1 MEVDPSDSVKCSLS
15 FTYSSGETETK
26 VVVGAEAMMAPT
38 SRGRNDQF
46 YAELT
51 HVSIADEYVTRSQL
65 DVCTLTHYFNLNQ
78 LNRRYHDV
86 WRPSKYGYEATKEGC
101 QQYIKQIG
109 TYAFEKGKMKEQWKA
124 IQVPRTPSYA
134 TDKPRFKA
142 LFGIAVE
149 AIKYHRVSGRDAIG
163 AYTKSEELH
172 EMLGVDVTGPRS
184 ELERITTHLTT
195 NPKGM
200 CHDKL
205 PSIDV
210 EALKEA
216 QRVETIPHRNPD
228 ERMRL
233 NVGDVK
239 LLFHQLLLNEPA
251 IAAGASS
258 WSNANTLD
266 DDNCDAP
273 SSLLYTIMVHHPS
286 IIILLLLATAPCSVA
301 STAAMAKDTTD
312 SATCSLSF
320 TYTKD
325 NTETKVIVG
334 AEAMMLP
341 PPAAAAEEG
350 KKEEFYAELTY
361 VSMAEERQFVTPL
374 SPTPQKDGMIIHYF
388 NLHDLD
394 ARYHDVW
401 DPSMYGNKRAIENE
415 CKKYIKAIGN
425 EQLRRH
431 HAKLDDEWKNITI
444 TKPARDK
451 PL

>member
-1 MEVDPSDSVKCSLS
+1 MAHDAIASYSVLFIMVNNYHHTSTTILLLLATGRCSLAISSTSDMEVDPSDSVKCSLS
-15 FTYSSGETETK
+15 FTYSSGQTETK
-26 VVVGAEAMMAPT
+26 VVVGAEAMMTPT

-195 NPKGM
+195 NPKDM

-233 NVGDVK
+233 NVVSRA
-239 LLFHQLLLNEPA
+239 QRLNR
-251 IAAGASS
+251 
-258 WSNANTLD
+258 L
-266 DDNCDAP
+266 
-273 SSLLYTIMVHHPS
+273 
-286 IIILLLLATAPCSVA
+286 
-301 STAAMAKDTTD
+301 
-312 SATCSLSF
+312 
-320 TYTKD
+320 
-325 NTETKVIVG
+325 
-334 AEAMMLP
+334 
-341 PPAAAAEEG
+341 
-350 KKEEFYAELTY
+350 
-361 VSMAEERQFVTPL
+361 
-374 SPTPQKDGMIIHYF
+374 
-388 NLHDLD
+388 
-394 ARYHDVW
+394 
-401 DPSMYGNKRAIENE
+401 NKRRTREMNVEVPEINVRDQLS
-415 CKKYIKAIGN
+415 KAVKATHVGLTGIAFFY
-425 EQLRRH
+425 Q
-431 HAKLDDEWKNITI
+431 
-444 TKPARDK
+444 
-451 PL
+451 